1 MLYSVK
7 MRSSRGG
14 VHGKGG
20 RHISGAERIVSCES
34 VEKEVLAMVRRAQT
48 HDRGSPDFIQ
58 LKMEVVKPGKIVYVP
73 LLPVSERKT
82 ATKEEG
88 RKEAEKALTAA
99 GVTEK
104 AVKSGISFLTH
115 LQDSLRGAVIIDAE
129 TGERV
134 DGKGSSGHPCF
145 LCRPLFLL
153 FPLSSMRKQEK
164 EWTAKEAGVSAAAIW
179 MQKIRQIMSVK

>member
-82 ATKEEG
+82 ATKEE
-88 RKEAEKALTAA
+88 AC
-99 GVTEK
+99 
-104 AVKSGISFLTH
+104 AV
-115 LQDSLRGAVIIDAE
+115 
-129 TGERV
+129 
-134 DGKGSSGHPCF
+134 
-145 LCRPLFLL
+145 
-153 FPLSSMRKQEK
+153 PLSSMRKQEK

-179 MQKIRQIMSVK
+179 MQKIQRTMSGK